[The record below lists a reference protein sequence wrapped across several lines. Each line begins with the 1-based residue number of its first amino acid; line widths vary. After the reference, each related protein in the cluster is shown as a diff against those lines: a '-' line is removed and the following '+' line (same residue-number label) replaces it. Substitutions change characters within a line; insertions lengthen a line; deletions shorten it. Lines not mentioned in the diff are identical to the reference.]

1 MLGDKIRRLRKEKKL
16 SLRSLAQDVGVTASF
31 LSQVERDLADPS
43 LGTLR
48 KIAEML
54 DVPVFE
60 LLLEDELESPI
71 VRKDKR
77 VRIQVKGTPA
87 TLELLVPNLKQKME
101 IMLCRTRSHEGHL
114 NYNTPLPHPT
124 EECIFVLQGKMEI
137 ELAKEI
143 HILNE
148 GDSIYFKGVLLDGFR
163 AIGDEELVFIS
174 AITPPTF

>member
-1 MLGDKIRRLRKEKKL
+1 MLGEKVRLLRKEKNL
-16 SLRSLAQDVGVTASF
+16 SLRSLAKDVGVTASF
-31 LSQVERDLADPS
+31 LSQVERGLADPS

-54 DVPVFE
+54 GVPVFE
-60 LLLEDELESPI
+60 LLLEDEPTSPI
-71 VRKDKR
+71 VRKDER
-77 VRIQVKGTPA
+77 VRIQVKGSPA

-101 IMLCRTRSHEGHL
+101 IMLCRTRSHEANL

-137 ELAKEI
+137 QLAKET
-143 HILNE
+143 HTLNE
-148 GDSIYFKGVLLDGFR
+148 GDSIYFKGVLLESFR
-163 AIGDEELVFIS
+163 AIGDQELVFIS

>member
-1 MLGDKIRRLRKEKKL
+1 MLGDKIRQLRKEKNL
-16 SLRSLAQDVGVTASF
+16 SLRSLAQEVGVTASF
-31 LSQVERDLADPS
+31 LSQVERELADPS

-54 DVPVFE
+54 NVPVFE
-60 LLLEDELESPI
+60 LLLEDEPASPI
-71 VRKDKR
+71 VRKDER

-101 IMLCRTRSHEGHL
+101 IMLCRTRSHDDQM
-114 NYNTPLPHPT
+114 NYKTPLPHPT
-124 EECIFVLQGKMEI
+124 EECIFILQGQMEI
-137 ELAKEI
+137 EVAKET

-148 GDSIYFKGVLLDGFR
+148 GDSIYFKGMLLDGFR
-163 AIGDEELVFIS
+163 AIGDQELVFIS